1 MTIYIYIYGKYKG
14 KARFDVISAICAT
27 MLREFQVENIEYQYS
42 KAWFKYFVRDLL
54 ELASVIVLTY
64 IKLFLSIT
72 LDYIVIRGIK
82 INQLVI
88 SNINICFWIYAS

>member
-1 MTIYIYIYGKYKG
+1 
-14 KARFDVISAICAT
+14 